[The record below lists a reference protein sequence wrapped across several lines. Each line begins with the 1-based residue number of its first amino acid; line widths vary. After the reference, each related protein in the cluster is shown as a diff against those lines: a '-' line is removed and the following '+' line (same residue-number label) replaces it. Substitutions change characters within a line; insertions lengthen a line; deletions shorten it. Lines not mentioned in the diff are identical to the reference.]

1 MSLTVQNQPRSQNVS
16 GDTAFDGLSTDAKT
30 KAHAN
35 SHGEKALRNAGD
47 LSDAM
52 LKSMNPCGNV
62 VCTCSSQA
70 GGATAQPAGAVAGQQ
85 AGNSSAAL
93 QG

>member
-1 MSLTVQNQPRSQNVS
+1 MSLTVQNQSHPQNVS
-16 GDTAFDGLSTDAKT
+16 GNTAFDSLHTDAKT

-35 SHGEKALRNAGD
+35 SHGEKALRNSGD
-47 LSDAM
+47 LSDAV

-62 VCTCSSQA
+62 VCTCSSKA
-70 GGATAQPAGAVAGQQ
+70 GSATAQAAGAVADQQ
-85 AGNSSAAL
+85 TGNSSTAL